1 MQSTAI
7 NLTVASIAAVTSF
20 FTGVGGVEV
29 ADRLLSPP
37 KPFGLHLVNLEY
49 KSGYIYQYIQPIN
62 ADAVPADWA
71 AKFVRGDRVLCSGGG
86 RSNYEGTSHKFTPS
100 EWTGQDC
107 PVMQPGDIG
116 SASWTYKD
124 VNGNLITISR
134 KVEIQ

>member
-1 MQSTAI
+1 MQTTTI

-29 ADRLLSPP
+29 ADRLLSQP

-49 KSGYIYQYIQPIN
+49 QSGFVKQNIQPIN
-62 ADAVPADWA
+62 SEAVRAEWA
-71 AKFVRGDRVLCSGGG
+71 AKFTRSGRVLCAGGG
-86 RSNYEGTSHKFTPS
+86 ASNYDGTVHEFTPS

-107 PVMQPGDIG
+107 PVLQAGDIG

-124 VNGNLITISR
+124 VNGNLITISG
-134 KVEIQ
+134 KVEVR